1 MAAAAAAA
9 VGNQARR
16 WASATNL
23 LAHHALRTPPPAA
36 AHRLGL
42 VTKIVF
48 DKYEERGRAWAA
60 AVRARS
66 WDTLVPAHASLTLR
80 GRRLGR
86 DDFDDCFGFL
96 LEAK

>member
-1 MAAAAAAA
+1 M
-9 VGNQARR
+9 
-16 WASATNL
+16 
-23 LAHHALRTPPPAA
+23 
-36 AHRLGL
+36 
-42 VTKIVF
+42 F

-86 DDFDDCFGFL
+86 EDFDDCFGFL